1 MKVEIVQAELRAGDT
16 EIRARAAG
24 SQLKEI
30 LERKSSRR
38 AELIVFDGRSIT
50 PEQRKKI
57 YAMMSDISAW
67 TGYYP
72 EELKDRMKYL
82 YIEKTGKEMF
92 SLATC
97 SIETARQFLDIIIDF
112 ALENSI
118 PLRESGIERTEDI
131 YNYLV
136 SCIHHK
142 KCCICGR
149 PADIHHLD
157 AIGMGNDRTHYDD
170 SKNEIIA
177 LCRMHHTIA
186 HNRGRESFCNLYHVF
201 GVPRMSVDAFYQKI
215 FL

>member
-1 MKVEIVQAELRAGDT
+1 
-16 EIRARAAG
+16 
-24 SQLKEI
+24 
-30 LERKSSRR
+30 
-38 AELIVFDGRSIT
+38 
-50 PEQRKKI
+50 
-57 YAMMSDISAW
+57 MMGDISAW

-72 EELKDRMKYL
+72 DELKARMKYL

-118 PLRESGIERTEDI
+118 PLRESGIERTGDI
-131 YNYLV
+131 FNYLV

-157 AIGMGNDRTHYDD
+157 AIGMGNDRKYYDD
-170 SKNEIIA
+170 SGNKIIA
-177 LCRMHHTIA
+177 LCRKHHVIA
-186 HNRGRESFCNLYHVF
+186 HNKGRETFCALYHVF
-201 GVPRMSVDAFYQKI
+201 GIVQKMVESSWQEI

>member
-1 MKVEIVQAELRAGDT
+1 MKVEIVQVGLRNGNT
-16 EIRARAAG
+16 EIWVRAAG
-24 SQLKEI
+24 SKLKEI
-30 LERKSSRR
+30 LEYKDSRK
-38 AELIVFDGRSIT
+38 AELTVFDGRSIT
-50 PEQRKKI
+50 PEQRRKI
-57 YAMMSDISAW
+57 YAMMGDISAW

-157 AIGMGNDRTHYDD
+157 AIGMGNDRVHYDD

-177 LCRMHHTIA
+177 LCRMHHTMA
-186 HNRGRESFCNLYHVF
+186 HTRGRESFCNLYHVF
-201 GVPRMSVDAFYQKI
+201 GVPRMSVESVYQQI

>member
-1 MKVEIVQAELRAGDT
+1 MKEL
-16 EIRARAAG
+16 
-24 SQLKEI
+24 

-38 AELIVFDGRSIT
+38 AELTVFDGRCIT
-50 PEQRKKI
+50 TEQRKKI

-72 EELKDRMKYL
+72 DELKARMKYL
-82 YIEKTGKEMF
+82 YIEKTGKDMF

-97 SIETARQFLDIIIDF
+97 SIDTARQFLDIIIDF

-118 PLRESGIERTEDI
+118 PLRESGIERTGDI
-131 YNYLV
+131 FNYLV

-142 KCCICGR
+142 KCCVCGR

-157 AIGMGNDRTHYDD
+157 AVGMGNNRQHYDD
-170 SKNEIIA
+170 SENEIIA
-177 LCRMHHTIA
+177 LCRIHHTMA
-186 HNRGRESFCNLYHVF
+186 HARGRESFCNLYHVF
-201 GVPRMSVDAFYQKI
+201 GVPKMLVDSAYQDI

>member
-1 MKVEIVQAELRAGDT
+1 MEIEIMQAELRNGST

-24 SQLKEI
+24 SRLKEL

-38 AELIVFDGRSIT
+38 AELTVFDGRCIT
-50 PEQRKKI
+50 TEQRKKI

-72 EELKDRMKYL
+72 DELKARMKYL
-82 YIEKTGKEMF
+82 YIEKTGKDMF

-97 SIETARQFLDIIIDF
+97 SIDTARQFLDIIIDF

-118 PLRESGIERTEDI
+118 PLRESGIERTGDI
-131 YNYLV
+131 FNYLV

-142 KCCICGR
+142 KCCVCGR

-157 AIGMGNDRTHYDD
+157 AVGMGNNRQHYDD
-170 SKNEIIA
+170 SENEIIA
-177 LCRMHHTIA
+177 LCRIHHTMA
-186 HNRGRESFCNLYHVF
+186 HARGRESFCNLYHVF
-201 GVPRMSVDAFYQKI
+201 GVPKMLVDSAYQGI

>member
-1 MKVEIVQAELRAGDT
+1 MEVEIMQVELKNGST
-16 EIRARAAG
+16 EIRAKAAG
-24 SQLKEI
+24 PHLKEI

-38 AELIVFDGRSIT
+38 AELTVFDGRFIT

-57 YAMMSDISAW
+57 YAMMNDIAAW

-72 EELKDRMKYL
+72 DEMKARMKYL

-97 SIETARQFLDIIIDF
+97 SIETARQFLNVIIDF

-118 PLRESGIERTEDI
+118 PLRESGIERTGDI
-131 YNYLV
+131 FNYLV

-157 AIGMGNDRTHYDD
+157 AIGMGHNRMDYDD
-170 SKNEIIA
+170 GKNEIIA
-177 LCRMHHTIA
+177 LCRIHHTIA
-186 HNRGRESFCNLYHVF
+186 HAKGRKSFCSLYHVF
-201 GVPRMSVDAFYQKI
+201 GVPKMSVESAYQGI

>member
-1 MKVEIVQAELRAGDT
+1 MEVEIMQAELKSGYT
-16 EIRARAAG
+16 EIWARAAG
-24 SQLKEI
+24 SQLKET
-30 LERKSSRR
+30 LERKSSRM
-38 AELIVFDGRSIT
+38 AELTVFDGRGIT
-50 PEQRKKI
+50 MEQRKKI
-57 YAMMSDISAW
+57 YAMMGDISAW

-72 EELKDRMKYL
+72 DELKARMKYL

-118 PLRESGIERTEDI
+118 PLRESGIERTGDI
-131 YNYLV
+131 FNYLV

-157 AIGMGNDRTHYDD
+157 AIGMGNDRKYYDD
-170 SKNEIIA
+170 SGNKIIA
-177 LCRMHHTIA
+177 LCRKHHVIA
-186 HNRGRESFCNLYHVF
+186 HNKGRETFCALYHVF
-201 GVPRMSVDAFYQKI
+201 GIVQKMVESSWQEI

>member
-1 MKVEIVQAELRAGDT
+1 MEVEIMQAEVRNGST

-24 SQLKEI
+24 TRLKEA

-38 AELIVFDGRSIT
+38 AELTVFDGRSIT
-50 PEQRKKI
+50 SEQRKKI
-57 YAMMSDISAW
+57 YAMIGDISAW

-72 EELKDRMKYL
+72 DELKERMKCL

-92 SLATC
+92 SLASC
-97 SIETARQFLDIIIDF
+97 SIDTARQFLDIIIDF

-118 PLRESGIERTEDI
+118 PLRESGIERTGDI
-131 YNYLV
+131 FNYLV
-136 SCIHHK
+136 SCIYHK

-157 AIGMGNDRTHYDD
+157 AIGMGHDRMNYDD
-170 SKNEIIA
+170 SENEIIA
-177 LCRMHHTIA
+177 LCRKHHTMA
-186 HNRGRESFCNLYHVF
+186 HARGRESFCSLYHVF
-201 GVPRMSVDAFYQKI
+201 GVPKMSIEASYQGI

>member
-1 MKVEIVQAELRAGDT
+1 MEIEIMQAELRNGST

-24 SQLKEI
+24 SRLKEL
-30 LERKSSRR
+30 LERKCSRR
-38 AELIVFDGRSIT
+38 AELTVFDGRCIT
-50 PEQRKKI
+50 TEQRKKI

-72 EELKDRMKYL
+72 DELKARMKYL
-82 YIEKTGKEMF
+82 YIEKTGKDMF

-97 SIETARQFLDIIIDF
+97 SIDTARQFLDIIIDF

-118 PLRESGIERTEDI
+118 PLRESGIERTGDI
-131 YNYLV
+131 FNYLV

-142 KCCICGR
+142 KCCVCGR

-157 AIGMGNDRTHYDD
+157 AVGMGNNRQHYDD
-170 SKNEIIA
+170 SENEIIA
-177 LCRMHHTIA
+177 LCRIHHTMA
-186 HNRGRESFCNLYHVF
+186 HARGRESFCNLYHVF
-201 GVPRMSVDAFYQKI
+201 GVPKMSVDSAYQGI

>member
-1 MKVEIVQAELRAGDT
+1 MEVEIMQVELKNGST
-16 EIRARAAG
+16 EIRAKAAG
-24 SQLKEI
+24 PHLKEI

-38 AELIVFDGRSIT
+38 AELTVFDGRFIT

-57 YAMMSDISAW
+57 YAMINDISTW

-72 EELKDRMKYL
+72 DELKEKMKYL

-97 SIETARQFLDIIIDF
+97 SIETARQFLDVIIDF
-112 ALENSI
+112 SLANGI
-118 PLRESGIERTEDI
+118 PLRESGLERTEDI
-131 YNYLV
+131 FNYLV

-157 AIGMGNDRTHYDD
+157 AIGMGNDRMHYDD

-177 LCRMHHTIA
+177 LCRMHHTMA
-186 HNRGRESFCNLYHVF
+186 HTRGRESFCNLYHVF
-201 GVPRMSVDAFYQKI
+201 GVPKGSAEPSYQGI